1 MERAISTR
9 SDMRGTCRQ
18 ITSASARSR
27 VTNGRTLLAGV
38 DGRSA
43 GARRYRD
50 VLAEVME
57 QTGRRNEALCRRY
70 ASLVMQSE
78 TLDAKIAS
86 GETVAT
92 DEVVKLSGELR
103 RVMSRLGL
111 IGGDEEPGDPP
122 PLPPD
127 SPSWLIGPRQPEPA
141 E

>member
-1 MERAISTR
+1 MRRTHSPANSRRVTAR
-9 SDMRGTCRQ
+9 SC
-18 ITSASARSR
+18 RSR

-50 VLAEVME
+50 VLADVME

-78 TLDAKIAS
+78 TLDAMIAR
-86 GETVAT
+86 GETVTT

-111 IGGDEEPGDPP
+111 IGYDEDEPA
-122 PLPPD
+122 PLPADAPA
-127 SPSWLIGPRQPEPA
+127 WLIGEREVA
-141 E
+141 S